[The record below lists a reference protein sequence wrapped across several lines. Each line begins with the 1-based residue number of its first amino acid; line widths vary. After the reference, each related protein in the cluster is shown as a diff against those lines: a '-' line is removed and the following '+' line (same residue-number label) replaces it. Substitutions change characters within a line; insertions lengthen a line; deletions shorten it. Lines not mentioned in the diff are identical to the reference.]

1 MTNTANR
8 LILITAYLFMIFI
21 NGHWWRSTSNSLA
34 PPVTVRL
41 VPCMYDESLYMSR
54 FSLGLNHYRLRTLHR
69 QPTYKDRGP

>member
-1 MTNTANR
+1 MAVGDALETEGLFIAITGSYIVQYDSYSTN
-8 LILITAYLFMIFI
+8 F
-21 NGHWWRSTSNSLA
+21 
-34 PPVTVRL
+34 